1 MQIRKPLRYKS
12 ECEPVFEDV
21 KRHFGDKL
29 PPEWE
34 DVVYAACYPQ
44 LLNVTDMLF
53 EQKLDSTGKIE
64 LFENPGF
71 TNFRKCFA
79 HNPDLAGEIWGY
91 ARQCCAR
98 YDAGKKHK
106 TKAGLI
112 RAILLRSWNA
122 KLINENGEYR
132 RQTLQEARQP
142 LDGNSR
148 RLKVKKVCELID
160 KEIADWITR
169 DYCKTRDYHWKVSR
183 ADVEK
188 ARVSISKIS
197 AAKRKNE
204 RLF

>member
-1 MQIRKPLRYKS
+1 MQVRKPLRYSS
-12 ECEPVFEDV
+12 ESEPVFEDV
-21 KRHFGDKL
+21 KRHFGHRL

-44 LLNVTDMLF
+44 LLDVTDRLF
-53 EQKLDSTGKIE
+53 DQKLDSTGTIE
-64 LFENPGF
+64 LYENPGF

-79 HNPDLAGEIWGY
+79 YEPDLAGEIWRY
-91 ARQCCAR
+91 ARQCCAK
-98 YDAGKKHK
+98 YDAGKKHE

-122 KLINENGEYR
+122 KLINENANYR
-132 RQTLQEARQP
+132 HPTLQEAKQLRN
-142 LDGNSR
+142 GNPR

-169 DYCKTRDYHWKVSR
+169 DYNQKVTK

-188 ARVSISKIS
+188 ARDSISK
-197 AAKRKNE
+197 KLRRQTKK
-204 RLF
+204 